1 MRGDKPQAKANVHHL
16 AASARMTPPDP
27 PEHLTPDAAAKWRAL
42 APELTR
48 LGRLQPRF
56 HDAFE
61 LYCEA
66 YADWLHNQRLIAAE
80 GRIYASE
87 GRNGSLEKKKQA
99 VQQRDEAAALMLRV
113 GANFGL
119 SPRDDAALNGDA
131 QGDFFAA
138 LEDRL
143 SGRK

>member
-1 MRGDKPQAKANVHHL
+1 MRGDKPQPKASVHRLAGSAK
-16 AASARMTPPDP
+16 MTPPDP
-27 PEHLTPDAAAKWRAL
+27 PEHLSPDAAAKWREL

-56 HDAFE
+56 SDAFE
-61 LYCEA
+61 MYCEA
-66 YADWLHNQRLIAAE
+66 YADYRHNQRVIAEE
-80 GRIYASE
+80 GRIYETE
-87 GRNGSLEKKKQA
+87 GRNGALEKKKQA
-99 VQQRDEAAALMLRV
+99 VQQRDEAVAMALRI

-138 LEDRL
+138 LEEKL
-143 SGRK
+143 SGKK

>member
-1 MRGDKPQAKANVHHL
+1 MRGDKPKPKASVHQLAVSAKL
-16 AASARMTPPDP
+16 TPPDP
-27 PEHLTPDAAAKWRAL
+27 PEHLSPTAAAKWRAL

-48 LGRLQPRF
+48 LSRLLPRF
-56 HDAFE
+56 QDEFE

-66 YADWLHNQRLIAAE
+66 YADYRHNQGVIAAE
-80 GRIYASE
+80 GRIYE
-87 GRNGSLEKKKQA
+87 TIGRNGALEKKKQA
-99 VQQRDEAAALMLRV
+99 LQQRDEAMALMLRI

-119 SPRDDAALNGDA
+119 SPRDDAALNGDV
-131 QGDFFAA
+131 QSDFFAA